1 MKKAVI
7 AIAAFAI
14 SVSAFA
20 GYDQIARSQIES
32 IRRGDD
38 NQNSIVDLNVSD
50 DAAIGGDIAITGDAT
65 VSGALT
71 VSGVI
76 GSAYLTDTN
85 VTVDATDNTPLVVG
99 QLLYGTVSNELWMAV
114 AVDTNSWVKIG
125 SGLITP

>member
-50 DAAIGGDIAITGDAT
+50 DAAIGGDAT

-125 SGLITP
+125 SGLITR